1 MSDGPFQP
9 PPMARAAPP
18 RHTAGMQVFIV
29 EDSPIVRERLVDM
42 LDSIPGA
49 SVVGEASRADAA
61 IREIL
66 AARPDVVVLDLN
78 LAEGSGFDVLR
89 AVHHQAPEID
99 FYMLSNFAAYPY
111 RQLAERLGAR
121 DFFDKSKEFE
131 RVRDIIAQRAAGK
144 Q

>member
-1 MSDGPFQP
+1 
-9 PPMARAAPP
+9 
-18 RHTAGMQVFIV
+18 MQVFIV
-29 EDSPIVRERLVDM
+29 EDSPLVRARLVD
-42 LDSIPGA
+42 LLEAIPGA
-49 SVVGEASRADAA
+49 SVVGQASHAEAA

-121 DFFDKSKEFE
+121 DFFDKSKEFG
-131 RVRDIIAQRAAGK
+131 RVRDIIAQRAAAK

>member
-1 MSDGPFQP
+1 
-9 PPMARAAPP
+9 
-18 RHTAGMQVFIV
+18 MQVFIV
-29 EDSPIVRERLVDM
+29 EDSPLVRARLVDL

-49 SVVGEASRADAA
+49 SIVGQASHVEAA

-66 AARPDVVVLDLN
+66 AGRPDVVVLDIN

-89 AVHHQAPEID
+89 AVHPQAPEID

-121 DFFDKSKEFE
+121 DFFDKSKEFG
-131 RVRDIIAQRAAGK
+131 RVRDIIAQRAAAK